1 MCDSR
6 RQHDKE
12 PYIQLLGSN
21 KFNLLLT
28 TYQRY
33 KSLYIGIVRKGLRQ
47 KFLISKNRLS
57 VMFTGW
63 QQIENDNIFVLIL
76 LPPGK
81 FKIYNISIKFNKQLL
96 FILVEKSDLVIVI
109 LQVRPNNIQHLIC
122 IFLIQM

>member
-1 MCDSR
+1 
-6 RQHDKE
+6 
-12 PYIQLLGSN
+12 
-21 KFNLLLT
+21 
-28 TYQRY
+28 
-33 KSLYIGIVRKGLRQ
+33 
-47 KFLISKNRLS
+47 
-57 VMFTGW
+57 MFTGW

-96 FILVEKSDLVIVI
+96 FILDEKSDLVIVI